1 MKIFTYYD
9 YIKGIHSVRRNFIS
23 GLAEESTKYNLIPT
37 KDDKKENKPHD
48 KLIKEILKDKKEVV
62 NLINKFL
69 KPKEKIKEEEI
80 EKYTNSYINKKYKS
94 KEADIVYKMKHKD
107 VYFLIEHQSTV
118 DYNMPYRI
126 LNYCIDIVQEWKKE
140 QKNRFAKYP
149 IIVPIVVYTG
159 QTKWNVPRNYKDQQI
174 KTTTFDQYRIDLEYN
189 LIDVNLYNIKD
200 LLEKETMFSYALI
213 MEKSKDKESFVRN
226 IKLIVEKEN
235 NKERLDKI
243 WEITTYLFGG
253 ILGEDGQEEVFKF
266 INEKVGEKDM
276 EALVQRIVEE
286 EKRQRKELERKAEK
300 RGEKIGQVR
309 GEKIGQVRGEK
320 IGQVRG
326 EKIGQAKGER
336 IGKEKAKQE
345 IISKIKKRILN
356 SNEDEKIIK
365 KVNDI
370 INDILI
376 TN

>member
-1 MKIFTYYD
+1 MKVFTYYD
-9 YIKGIHSVRRNFIS
+9 YIKGIHSVKRNIPS
-23 GLAEESTKYNLIPT
+23 GLAEESVTYNLILT
-37 KDDKKENKPHD
+37 KDDEKENKPHD

-62 NLINKFL
+62 NLVNKFL
-69 KPKEKIKEEEI
+69 KPKEKITEEKI

-94 KEADIVYKMKHKD
+94 KEADIVYKMKDKD
-107 VYFLIEHQSTV
+107 VYFLIEHQSTI

-126 LNYCIDIVQEWKKE
+126 LNYCIDIVHEWKKE

-149 IIVPIVVYTG
+149 IVVPIVVYTG

-174 KTTTFDQYRIDLEYN
+174 KVTTFEQYRIDLEYN
-189 LIDVNLYNIKD
+189 LIDVNTYSLKD
-200 LLEKETMFSYALI
+200 LLEKQTMFSYALAI
-213 MEKSKDKESFVRN
+213 EKAKDKESFVKN

-253 ILGEDGQEEVFKF
+253 ILGEDGQEEIFKI

-276 EALVQRIVEE
+276 ESLVQRIVEE

-309 GEKIGQVRGEK
+309 GEKIG
-320 IGQVRG
+320 
-326 EKIGQAKGER
+326 
-336 IGKEKAKQE
+336 KEKAKQE
-345 IISKIKKRILN
+345 IINKIKTQILKT
-356 SNEDEKIIK
+356 NEDEKFVQKMNNLLNSI
-365 KVNDI
+365 
-370 INDILI
+370 
-376 TN
+376 

>member
-9 YIKGIHSVRRNFIS
+9 YIKGIHSVRRNFVS
-23 GLAEESTKYNLIPT
+23 GLAEESTKYNLILT

-48 KLIKEILKDKKEVV
+48 KLIKEILKDKKELV
-62 NLINKFL
+62 NLVNKFL
-69 KPKEKIKEEEI
+69 KPKEKITEEEI

-94 KEADIVYKMKHKD
+94 KEADIVYKMKDKD
-107 VYFLIEHQSTV
+107 VYFLIEHQSTI

-126 LNYCIDIVQEWKKE
+126 LNYCIDIVNEWKKE
-140 QKNRFAKYP
+140 QKNKQSKYP

-159 QTKWNVPRNYKDQQI
+159 QIKWNVPRNYKDQQI

-300 RGEKIGQVR
+300 RGQIK
-309 GEKIGQVRGEK
+309 
-320 IGQVRG
+320 G
-326 EKIGQAKGER
+326 EKIGQAKGEK
-336 IGKEKAKQE
+336 IGQAKGEKIGQEKGEKIGQEKAKQE
-345 IISKIKKRILN
+345 IISKIKTQILKTNQDEQFVQKMNNILN
-356 SNEDEKIIK
+356 NI
-365 KVNDI
+365 
-370 INDILI
+370 
-376 TN
+376 